1 MTTISRWALQGVAV
15 FLFAWMAA
23 VAGQWN
29 SDVTEATRFE
39 HLSIASNSGPG
50 SSETAPEQLDLK
62 GEQ

>member
-1 MTTISRWALQGVAV
+1 
-15 FLFAWMAA
+15 MAA